1 MRASYDALADI
12 FECIENFLR
21 RLMIYTEIPPTP
33 AMTEAIVKI
42 MIELL
47 SVLAL
52 ATKQINQGRFSKSI
66 FTITHLDYTQA
77 AIEKLAKKLL
87 GEREIESVLDRLDR
101 LTMEESR
108 TTAAQ
113 TLDVVH
119 GLVNNMEVVMQ
130 GGRFSFV

>member
-1 MRASYDALADI
+1 
-12 FECIENFLR
+12 
-21 RLMIYTEIPPTP
+21 MIYTEIPPTP

-66 FTITHLDYTQA
+66 STITHLDYTQA

-119 GLVNNMEVVMQ
+119 GLVNNMEVVME